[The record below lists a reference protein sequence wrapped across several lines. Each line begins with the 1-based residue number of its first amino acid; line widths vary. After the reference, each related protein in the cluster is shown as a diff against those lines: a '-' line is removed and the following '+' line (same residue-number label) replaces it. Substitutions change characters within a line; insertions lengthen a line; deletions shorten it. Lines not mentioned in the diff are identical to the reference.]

1 MIRRSAALF
10 LLALAAC
17 SKSNSNG
24 GTGPGPTGSLDVTII
39 APAGVSGKVNIT
51 TPGESL
57 ITITSSQTINGLV
70 PGDYIVRASAGVTA
84 DPIVSTGYTGAVT
97 GSPATITAGQTA
109 NVTVTYSAPR
119 ASSGLLWVAN
129 QSGGTI
135 AGFAAAN
142 LGASGSPT
150 PAVLIGNGTG
160 SSVVSGATSIAVDSS
175 GGIWWVDNSDTAYY
189 YAASAI
195 TSNTNAAATRKL
207 IDTSASSWVATA
219 LDPSGDLWTVDQ
231 RGNVKKFTPT
241 QLAAGGHQT
250 PAVVLRSI
258 IGSLTRPWQ
267 AAFDAKG
274 NLWVVSYGDS
284 SIVAFSPAQ
293 QQTSGQPVPFAG
305 ISGSKGITSALGI
318 AFDAQGDL
326 WVATLTDTISKFTP
340 DQLTSLGS
348 PTPSVILK
356 MPTLTTPIG
365 IGFDN
370 SGSLWVA
377 GYETSKLLKFT
388 SNQLTTSGT
397 PTPAVTITANGP
409 SLALPAG
416 IAFSPPAGNLPVP

>member
-1 MIRRSAALF
+1 MTRYLPALL
-10 LLALAAC
+10 LLAAAC

-24 GTGPGPTGSLDVTII
+24 GTGPGPTGSLDVTIT

-51 TPGESL
+51 TPSDSL
-57 ITITSSQTINGLV
+57 ITITSSQTINGLA
-70 PGDYIVRASAGVTA
+70 PGEYIVRASAGVTA
-84 DPIVSTGYTGAVT
+84 DPIVSIAYTAAVT
-97 GSPATITAGQTA
+97 GNPATITAGQTA

-119 ASSGLLWVAN
+119 TSSGILWVAN
-129 QSGGTI
+129 QTGGNI
-135 AGFAAAN
+135 AGFSSAQ
-142 LGASGSPT
+142 LSASGSPI
-150 PAVLIGNGTG
+150 PAVMIGNGTG
-160 SSVVSGATSIAVDSS
+160 STKVSGPTSVAVDSS

-195 TSNTNAAATRKL
+195 ASNTNAAATRKL
-207 IDTSASSWVATA
+207 VDTTASVWVGTA
-219 LDPSGDLWTVDQ
+219 LDPAGDLWTVDQ
-231 RGNVKKFTPT
+231 RGTVKKFTPT
-241 QLAAGGHQT
+241 QLAAGGRQT

-258 IGSLTRPWQ
+258 IGTLARPWQ
-267 AAFDAKG
+267 IAFDKKG
-274 NLWVVSYGDS
+274 DLWAVSYGDS
-284 SIVAFSPAQ
+284 TVVGFAPSAI
-293 QQTSGQPVPFAG
+293 QTSGQPVPFAAITGSPG
-305 ISGSKGITSALGI
+305 ISDVLGI
-318 AFDAQGDL
+318 AFDAQGNL
-326 WVATLTDTISKFTP
+326 WTATLTDTIAKFTP

-377 GYETSKLLKFT
+377 GYESSKLLKFT

-397 PTPAVTITANGP
+397 PTPAVTITANGV

-416 IAFSPPAGNLPVP
+416 IAFSPPAGNLPIP